1 MKTMLNRINQFAITI
16 IAFACL
22 LGTTV
27 AQSGDAME
35 LHARFDIAPGQN
47 WATVRIEAADWH
59 LGSLQGTQ
67 ATLAQLKALMAGSH
81 LLAVGGRCAGWVEG
95 QTSYPCGF
103 AIEVLKLDSELLMA
117 GPLHA
122 YGWESTLQARERSI
136 AQASPEVRA
145 SGLIAPLPDEAKFVG
160 ITLLRVGTDK
170 NPTESVLSFRIRTLS
185 NPLVPSI
192 FDRTSGS
199 VVLRNGPTV
208 EAAPSD

>member
-117 GPLHA
+117 GPL
-122 YGWESTLQARERSI
+122 QAPWSVKDVNLYTARRRI
-136 AQASPEVRA
+136 DFN
-145 SGLIAPLPDEAKFVG
+145 LICNARRLPCPHCNAPDQV
-160 ITLLRVGTDK
+160 VH
-170 NPTESVLSFRIRTLS
+170 
-185 NPLVPSI
+185 
-192 FDRTSGS
+192 DR
-199 VVLRNGPTV
+199 LFLC
-208 EAAPSD
+208 

>member
-81 LLAVGGRCAGWVEG
+81 LLAA
-95 QTSYPCGF
+95 
-103 AIEVLKLDSELLMA
+103 
-117 GPLHA
+117 
-122 YGWESTLQARERSI
+122 LQNR
-136 AQASPEVRA
+136 RA
-145 SGLIAPLPDEAKFVG
+145 P
-160 ITLLRVGTDK
+160 
-170 NPTESVLSFRIRTLS
+170 N
-185 NPLVPSI
+185 
-192 FDRTSGS
+192 
-199 VVLRNGPTV
+199 
-208 EAAPSD
+208 